1 MESPRICEVSWG
13 LIRVWRF
20 CYVLMSPNLWR
31 RWRTKWSGWVHRQ
44 LEIWE
49 SSFVTS
55 CTCWNSP
62 VASAAT
68 CCHSQVVDGTWTV
81 AWNLSSLSNWVACH
95 HLFPS
100 SCLGWWFHAAYLPML
115 HALSR
120 SLKPPRLCCRPNV
133 KKIHPPSA
141 RLGPPTTGFARCRTV
156 WYRIYMDLRD
166 VNKYDYIWLTFV
178 GELLLMW

>member
-20 CYVLMSPNLWR
+20 CHVLMSPNLWR

-120 SLKPPRLCCRPNV
+120 SLKPPRLCC
-133 KKIHPPSA
+133 KLYDFLLSLSFMSLSEAQCQKDTSA
-141 RLGPPTTGFARCRTV
+141 KCQAGASNHG
-156 WYRIYMDLRD
+156 LR
-166 VNKYDYIWLTFV
+166 
-178 GELLLMW
+178 

>member
-1 MESPRICEVSWG
+1 MFWCHQIFEGGGGQNEVAECTGS
-13 LIRVWRF
+13 LKF
-20 CYVLMSPNLWR
+20 
-31 RWRTKWSGWVHRQ
+31 
-44 LEIWE
+44 EE

-100 SCLGWWFHAAYLPML
+100 SCLGWWFMLLIFRCSMHFHIAWSRPDCAAGCTMSFCHSHFCRFL
-115 HALSR
+115 
-120 SLKPPRLCCRPNV
+120 RLNV

-166 VNKYDYIWLTFV
+166 VNKYD
-178 GELLLMW
+178 